1 MLDFKN
7 GEIILSQPQLI
18 ISGCL
23 RKQTLQAGIPELII
37 SSYTVNEY
45 CHYHVWCDIESDE
58 YIFAD
63 VCFANDTLVEVR
75 LYPQHKTQTAAQKQ
89 ISNMDL
95 ETARE
100 LMHAWCEKFQLQNME
115 YPWGTVSINLGADP
129 IYSPPNILICY
140 NPICY
145 KESL

>member
-1 MLDFKN
+1 MFDPEN
-7 GEIILSQPQLI
+7 GEIRFYQTQFI
-18 ISGCL
+18 IRADL